1 MSQNFLISLEIMG
14 QGMLGIFV
22 VVALIAIVVTLLGR
36 WK

>member
-1 MSQNFLISLEIMG
+1 MNPNFLISLKIMG

-22 VVALIAIVVTLLGR
+22 VVGLIAIVVALLGR